1 MQATSTTTW
10 RVAACSVRGASHA
23 RSDQECQDAHAV
35 VALPN
40 GTLVAAVADGA
51 GSAALS
57 AVGSALAVEAAVAA
71 IRAATLPAATD
82 EDGWQALLTDVARR
96 AQKRLEAEAETR
108 DVDLNTLATT
118 LLLAVATPETTAVL
132 QIGDGA
138 IVVGDADG
146 GIRALTFPLHGEYA
160 NTTVFLTGPDALK
173 TAQFGLH
180 PAVTHLA
187 LFSDGL
193 QRIALDMATGA
204 PFAPF
209 FTPLFRFVANEP
221 ETTAAEAQLTAF
233 LRSPRVQER
242 SEDDITLV
250 LAARLPASGEEPH
263 PGPAPS

>member
-1 MQATSTTTW
+1 MQASGTTVW
-10 RVAACSVRGASHA
+10 RVAATSVRGASHA
-23 RSDQECQDAHAV
+23 RSDQECQDAHAIV
-35 VALPN
+35 LLPN

-51 GSAALS
+51 GSAAIS
-57 AVGSALAVEAAVAA
+57 EVGSALAVAAAVAA
-71 IRAATLPAATD
+71 IGAAATLPSATD
-82 EDGWQALLTDVARR
+82 ENGWQALLTDAARL
-96 AQKRLEAEAETR
+96 ALLRLEAEAEKR
-108 DVDLNTLATT
+108 KVDLNALATT

-146 GIRALTFPLHGEYA
+146 GASALTFPLHGEYA
-160 NTTVFLTGPDALK
+160 NTTVFLTGPDALA

-209 FTPLFRFVANEP
+209 FLPLFRFVANES
-221 ETTAAEAQLTAF
+221 EATAAQAQLTAF
-233 LRSPRVQER
+233 LSSPRVQER
-242 SEDDITLV
+242 SDDDITLV
-250 LAARLPASGEEPH
+250 LAARLPA
-263 PGPAPS
+263 